1 MGKTQFSNRFGRYFL
16 GPFLRRNGGEMMHY
30 LNELTIKNKKLLIR
44 VDLNVPLD
52 KNLNITDD
60 NRIRGVLPTINYAL
74 DENAKVI
81 LCSHMGRPKGKVV
94 PQFSLAPVARR
105 LSRLLQKE
113 VTLAPDCIGPEVKE
127 MIEAME
133 PGAILLLENL
143 RFHKEEEKN
152 DSDFGRELAELA
164 DIYINDAF
172 AVAHRAHASVV
183 AVAKYAK
190 ECAAGFLMKDELKFF
205 HKSMEDPARPLVAVI
220 GGSKVSGKLE
230 ALENLLN
237 HVDKMIIGGAMAN
250 TFLKGINFDVGK
262 SLVEDD
268 LVSVAYCLLKKARDL
283 GVKLYIPMDCVVG
296 DRFDP
301 LAETKITTVQ
311 EVPKDWMILDIGP
324 ATSLLYS
331 EALQNAKT
339 IIWNG
344 PMGAFEMDAFS
355 RGTMAMVQ
363 SIANSYAL
371 TIVGGGDTD
380 VAVHKA
386 GETSKISYISTG
398 GGAFLELLEGHQLP
412 GVLALEGQFEIQE
425 TGKPDSCLQHRKA

>member
-1 MGKTQFSNRFGRYFL
+1 MRT
-16 GPFLRRNGGEMMHY
+16 
-30 LNELTIKNKKLLIR
+30 LNELDIKNKKLLIR

-60 NRIRGVLPTINYAL
+60 TRIRGVLPSINYAL
-74 DENAKVI
+74 DENAIII

-94 PQFSLAPVARR
+94 PELSLAPVARR
-105 LSRLLQKE
+105 LTRLLQKN
-113 VTLAPDCIGPEVKE
+113 VPLAPDCIGPEVKK
-127 MIEAME
+127 MIQALK
-133 PGAILLLENL
+133 PGDIVLLENL
-143 RFHKEEEKN
+143 RFHPGETKN
-152 DSDFGRELAELA
+152 DEAFGRELAELA

-190 ECAAGFLMKDELKFF
+190 ECAAGFLLHDELKFF

-220 GGSKVSGKLE
+220 GGAKVSGKLA

-237 HVDKMIIGGAMAN
+237 HVDKMVIGGAMAN
-250 TFLKGINFDVGK
+250 TFLKGVNYDIGK
-262 SLVEDD
+262 SVVEED
-268 LVSVAYCLLKKARDL
+268 LVSVANCLMRKAKDL
-283 GVKLYIPMDCVVG
+283 GVRLYIPVDCVVANA
-296 DRFDP
+296 FDP
-301 LAETKITTVQ
+301 KAETKITTVQ
-311 EVPKDWMILDIGP
+311 EVPQDWFILDIGP

-363 SIANSYAL
+363 TIANSYAL

-386 GETSKISYISTG
+386 GETAKISYISTG
-398 GGAFLELLEGHQLP
+398 GGAFLELLEGNQLP
-412 GVLALEGQFEIQE
+412 GVLALEKRLER
-425 TGKPDSCLQHRKA
+425 PVNDRADSCFPKRL

>member
-1 MGKTQFSNRFGRYFL
+1 MQ
-16 GPFLRRNGGEMMHY
+16 Y
-30 LNELTIKNKKLLIR
+30 LNDLNIKNKRLLIR

-52 KNLNITDD
+52 TNLNITDD

-74 DENAKVI
+74 DENAMVI
-81 LCSHMGRPKGKVV
+81 LCSHMGRPRGKVV
-94 PQFSLAPVARR
+94 PSLSLAPVARR
-105 LSRLLQKE
+105 LSRLVQKE
-113 VTLAPDCIGPEVKE
+113 VLLAPDCIGPEVKK
-127 MIEAME
+127 MIQAMK
-133 PGAILLLENL
+133 PGDILLLENL
-143 RFHKEEEKN
+143 RFHPEEEEN
-152 DSDFGRELAELA
+152 DDAFGQELAELA

-172 AVAHRAHASVV
+172 AVGHRAHASVV

-205 HKSMEDPARPLVAVI
+205 HQSMENPARPLVAII
-220 GGSKVSGKLE
+220 GGAKVSGKLA

-250 TFLKGINFDVGK
+250 TFLKSINNEVGK
-262 SLVEDD
+262 SRVEDD
-268 LVSVAYCLLKKARDL
+268 LVSVAHCLMGKAKDL
-283 GVKLYIPMDCVVG
+283 GVKLYLPIDCVVA
-296 DRFDP
+296 DSFNP
-301 LAETKITTVQ
+301 QAETKITTVQ
-311 EVPKDWMILDIGP
+311 EVPKDWLILDIGP

-363 SIANSYAL
+363 SVANSYAL

-398 GGAFLELLEGHQLP
+398 GGAFLELLEGNRLP
-412 GVLALEGQFEIQE
+412 GVLALEQRFEMDANE
-425 TGKPDSCLQHRKA
+425 KPDSCIPKKGN

>member
-1 MGKTQFSNRFGRYFL
+1 LK
-16 GPFLRRNGGEMMHY
+16 Y

-52 KNLNITDD
+52 KNFNITDD
-60 NRIRGVLPTINYAL
+60 TRIRGILPTINYAL

-94 PQFSLAPVARR
+94 PELSLAPVARR
-105 LSRLLQKE
+105 LSRLVQKE
-113 VTLAPDCIGPEVKE
+113 VRLAPDCLGPEVEK
-127 MIEAME
+127 MIAAMK
-133 PGAILLLENL
+133 PGDIVLLENL
-143 RFHKEEEKN
+143 RFHPEEEKN
-152 DSDFGRELAELA
+152 DEAFGRALADLV

-183 AVAKYAK
+183 SVAKYAK
-190 ECAAGFLMKDELKFF
+190 ECAAGFLLKDELKFF
-205 HKSMEDPARPLVAVI
+205 NQSMENPARPLVAII
-220 GGSKVSGKLE
+220 GGSKVSSKLE

-250 TFLKGINFDVGK
+250 TFLKSAGNDIGK
-262 SLVEDD
+262 SLVEED
-268 LVSVAYCLLKKARDL
+268 LVSAAHCLMQKAKDL
-283 GVKLYIPMDCVVG
+283 GVKLYIPVDCVVANA
-296 DRFDP
+296 FDAQ
-301 LAETKITTVQ
+301 AETKITTVQ
-311 EVPKDWMILDIGP
+311 EVPKDWLILDIGP

-344 PMGAFEMDAFS
+344 PLGAFEMDAFS
-355 RGTMAMVQ
+355 RGTMAMVHAV
-363 SIANSYAL
+363 ANSYAL

-398 GGAFLELLEGHQLP
+398 GGAFLELLEGNQLP
-412 GVLALEGQFEIQE
+412 GVLALDHCFEPQPKAKAD
-425 TGKPDSCLQHRKA
+425 TCLPKR